1 MQQKNHIVPWQ
12 NASEWNEIGL
22 FFRRVDRAHQGD
34 FNRVR
39 KTVKTIFTLYESLS
53 GPMDELCA
61 LTCPDCRDSCCKRA
75 TVWYD
80 FKDLVF
86 FFYAF
91 GRMPE
96 SQVCKIPLENQGTG
110 CCHLACRGCRLLRQQ
125 RPFICSWYICAAQS
139 RLIQAH
145 PLEYRQVPEIV
156 AQIKTFRNSMES
168 EFCRVS
174 ALAPVHR
181 TTAVV

>member
-1 MQQKNHIVPWQ
+1 MQQQNHTVPWV
-12 NASEWNEIGL
+12 NASEWKELGL
-22 FFRRVDRAHQGD
+22 FFNRVDGVHQGD

-39 KTVKTIFTLYESLS
+39 KTVKTIFTLYESLA

-61 LTCPDCRDSCCKRA
+61 LTCPGCRDSCCERA

-80 FKDLVF
+80 FRDLVF

-110 CCHLACRGCRLLRQQ
+110 CCYLTCRGCRLLRQQ
-125 RPFICSWYICAAQS
+125 RPFICSWYICAAQT
-139 RLIQAH
+139 RLVRAC
-145 PLEYRQVPEIV
+145 PEKYRHVPEIV
-156 AQIKTFRNSMES
+156 AQIKAARKNMES

-181 TTAVV
+181 IPPVV